1 MIAIINKVAPMGDA
15 WYMQTFCNLTAPLAC
30 VMVSVGVY
38 WERNDVN
45 KQKKLP
51 ICFQMRSIS

>member
-1 MIAIINKVAPMGDA
+1 MGDA
-15 WYMQTFCNLTAPLAC
+15 WYMQTFCYLTAPLAC
-30 VMVSVGVY
+30 VMVCVGVY
-38 WERNDVN
+38 WEKNDVN